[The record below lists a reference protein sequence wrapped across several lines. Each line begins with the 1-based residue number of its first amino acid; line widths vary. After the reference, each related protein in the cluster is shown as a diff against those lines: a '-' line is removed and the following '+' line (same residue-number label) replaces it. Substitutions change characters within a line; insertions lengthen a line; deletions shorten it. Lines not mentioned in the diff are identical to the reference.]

1 MPATMETPLRI
12 GLLPLDAGPRLM
24 LAAIHDALHAANA
37 LLDEP
42 HYQVIEL
49 DPTAADAVQRPS
61 AGHWAG
67 LFVAASRL
75 PALDEGVPQVLHAQ
89 LAYLDPAH
97 GVLGGV
103 GMGPAWLALAGWMAG
118 RRCTIQAEA
127 MDALIAR
134 HPDSVVTRGLYEID
148 GNRLSCAGGIASLD
162 MIIAWLGARHGQR
175 LVPQL
180 AACFGL
186 DRLRAPDDRQASGV
200 MPGVRLPP
208 KLAEA
213 VALMQA
219 NIAEPLS
226 ADHIAGL
233 VGVSRRQLERLF
245 RQHMDTL
252 PSRWYLEQRLARAQL
267 LLRQSSQ
274 SILQIG
280 LSCGFTSGAHFSNAY
295 RGYFGR
301 TPREERAP
309 RPVPPSVAPDPAV
322 AGIPPLAP
330 HRHD

>member
-1 MPATMETPLRI
+1 MNTPLHI
-12 GLLPLDAGPRLM
+12 GLLALDAGPRLP
-24 LAAIHDALHAANA
+24 LAAIHDALQAANGV
-37 LLDEP
+37 LGERQ
-42 HYQVIEL
+42 YTVVEL
-49 DPTAADAVQRPS
+49 DAAAPESAERP
-61 AGHWAG
+61 ATGQWAG

-75 PALDEGVPQVLHAQ
+75 PGAGESVPAVLHAQ
-89 LAYLDPAH
+89 LACLNPAD

-103 GMGPAWLALAGWMAG
+103 GMGTAWLALAGWMGG

-134 HPDSVVTRGLYEID
+134 HPDCVVTRGLYEID
-148 GNRLSCAGGIASLD
+148 GTRMSAAGGTASLD
-162 MIIAWLGARHGQR
+162 MAIAWLGARHGQR
-175 LVPQL
+175 IVPQL

-186 DRLRAPDDRQASGV
+186 DRLRAPDDRQPSGV
-200 MPGVRLPP
+200 LHGVRLPP

-245 RQHMDTL
+245 RQHMESL
-252 PSRWYLEQRLARAQL
+252 PSRWYLEQRLTRAQL

-301 TPREERAP
+301 TPREERTP
-309 RPVPPSVAPDPAV
+309 RAIPPHVAADPAA
-322 AGIPPLAP
+322 AGDPSLAP
-330 HRHD
+330 NRHD

>member
-1 MPATMETPLRI
+1 MDTPLRI
-12 GLLPLDAGPRLM
+12 GLLPLDSGPRLM
-24 LAAIHDALHAANA
+24 LAAIHDALDAANA
-37 LLDEP
+37 LLGAP
-42 HYQVIEL
+42 HYTVVKL
-49 DPTAADAVQRPS
+49 DRMDVDAARRPP

-75 PALDEGVPQVLHAQ
+75 PAPDEGVPEVLHAQ

-103 GMGPAWLALAGWMAG
+103 GQGTAWLALAGWMAG

-148 GNRLSCAGGIASLD
+148 GTRLSCAGGIASLD
-162 MIIAWLGARHGQR
+162 MVIAWLGARHGQR

-186 DRLRAPDDRQASGV
+186 DRLRAPDDRQASG
-200 MPGVRLPP
+200 MLAGVRLPP

-233 VGVSRRQLERLF
+233 VGLSRRQLERLF

-301 TPREERAP
+301 TPREERTP
-309 RPVPPSVAPDPAV
+309 RPTPPSITPNPAV
-322 AGIPPLAP
+322 AGNPSLGP

>member
-1 MPATMETPLRI
+1 MQSPLRI
-12 GLLPLDAGPRLM
+12 GLLPLDAGPRLP
-24 LAAIHDALHAANA
+24 LAAIHDALQAANA
-37 LLDEP
+37 LLGEP
-42 HYQVIEL
+42 HYQVVEL
-49 DPTAADAVQRPS
+49 DAAQSDTAPQAPAS
-61 AGHWAG
+61 HWAG

-75 PALDEGVPQVLHAQ
+75 PAADDVVPEGLRAQ

-97 GVLGGV
+97 GVLGGI
-103 GMGPAWLALAGWMAG
+103 GMGTAWLARAGWMAG
-118 RRCTIQAEA
+118 RRCTIQAEGT
-127 MDALIAR
+127 DALIAR
-134 HPDSVVTRGLYEID
+134 HPDCVVTRGLYEID
-148 GNRLSCAGGIASLD
+148 GTRMSAAGGTASLD
-162 MIIAWLGARHGQR
+162 MAITWLGARHGQR
-175 LVPQL
+175 IVPQL

-186 DRLRAPDDRQASGV
+186 DRLRAPDDRQPSGV
-200 MPGVRLPP
+200 LPGLRLPP

-226 ADHIAGL
+226 SDHIAGL

-245 RQHMDTL
+245 RQYMESL
-252 PSRWYLEQRLARAQL
+252 PSRWYLEQRLTRAQL

-301 TPREERAP
+301 TPREERTP
-309 RPVPPSVAPDPAV
+309 RAIPPHVAADPAA
-322 AGIPPLAP
+322 AGDPSLAP
-330 HRHD
+330 NRHD